1 MIFII
6 LASLKFIF
14 LGAIYGRID
23 GGGVLKTKEIIER
36 ALVMFAFVLACSL
49 YVDFWAFLALLGTFG
64 IATGHGQY
72 FLDRQLV
79 GQKERVERLD
89 FIVKWIFGKD
99 WRENYPEGHKF
110 TKSETEKYNNEIR
123 KKLYWRNVFGMFLT
137 GSLVGLPSGLIMLAI
152 GQYIPAMLFFSTG
165 IAKAFAYMVGNL
177 LVTQE
182 TVFAEYTNGALR
194 NLICLIVIIYY
205 ITGFFN
211 A

>member
-1 MIFII
+1 MIFYI

-14 LGAIYGRID
+14 LGAVYGRID

-79 GQKERVERLD
+79 GQRERVERVD
-89 FIVKWIFGKD
+89 FIVKWVFGKD
-99 WRENYPEGHKF
+99 WRENYPQSHKF
-110 TKSETEKYNNEIR
+110 TEAETQKYYSEIY

-137 GSLVGLPSGLIMLAI
+137 GSLVGLPSGLLMIVVGEI
-152 GQYIPAMLFFSTG
+152 IPAMLFFMTG
-165 IAKAFAYMVGNL
+165 VAKAASYMVGNL
-177 LVTQE
+177 VGKQE
-182 TVFAEYTNGALR
+182 TVFAEYMNGALR
-194 NLICLIVIIYY
+194 NVICLGAIIYY
-205 ITGFFN
+205 FL
-211 A
+211 

>member
-36 ALVMFAFVLACSL
+36 LLVMFAFVLACSL
-49 YVDFWAFLALLGTFG
+49 YVDFWAFFVI
-64 IATGHGQY
+64 IAIFFAFTGHGQY

-79 GQKERVERLD
+79 GQKERVERVD

-99 WRENYPEGHKF
+99 WRENYSKKHKF
-110 TKSETEKYNNEIR
+110 TKEETEKYYSEIR

-137 GSLVGLPSGLIMLAI
+137 GSLVGLPSGFIMLAI

-165 IAKAFAYMVGNL
+165 IAKALAYMAGNL
-177 LVTQE
+177 LGDFVQE

-194 NLICLIVIIYY
+194 NFICLVVIFYY
-205 ITGFFN
+205 LAG
-211 A
+211 